1 MRTLRIFTRLIVV
14 VCAGAIALQSYTL
27 WRETRIE
34 GYTFTRYYDQ
44 ARAQQQ
50 RDAKEESLADLF
62 EGTGLEDNT
71 GAMEE
76 IPNRFMLGLLPAGAG
91 RDAVSLLTLA
101 GPALL
106 VMLFAAMGIVGE
118 VFRKDPRTACGP
130 GS

>member
-44 ARAQQQ
+44 ARALQQ
-50 RDAKEESLADLF
+50 REAKQDGLADLF

-106 VMLFAAMGIVGE
+106 VALFASLGIVGE
-118 VFRKDPRTACGP
+118 VFRKDPAKARAP
-130 GS
+130 RS

>member
-118 VFRKDPRTACGP
+118 VFRKAPRTASDP